1 MLLRRTRF
9 SATLSAEAGNLT
21 SFVLLCLL
29 FSLGTS
35 LIFYLTF
42 LPEHLSCEFVVVV
55 VVVVVVSRVRKT
67 AKSDC

>member
-42 LPEHLSCEFVVVV
+42 LPEQLSCEFV